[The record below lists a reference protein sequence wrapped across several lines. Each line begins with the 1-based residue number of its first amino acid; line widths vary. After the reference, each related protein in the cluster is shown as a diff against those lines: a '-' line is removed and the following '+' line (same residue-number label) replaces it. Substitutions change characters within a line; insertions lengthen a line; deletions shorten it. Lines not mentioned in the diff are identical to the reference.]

1 MWLSWWLKF
10 QNRVRDKE
18 CCRLGR
24 QNSGEGEEREEYG
37 SKTEEATGVF
47 CSVIRRAL
55 MPGPP
60 LGMCLVST

>member
-1 MWLSWWLKF
+1 MAVMVVKISK
-10 QNRVRDKE
+10 QSE
-18 CCRLGR
+18 R
-24 QNSGEGEEREEYG
+24 QGMLQIGEAEFRRRRREREEYG